1 MVECT
6 HMKHYTPLGCV
17 IIGLIDMVRFT
28 PALVRFTP
36 ALVRFTPW
44 SVLPHPSTI
53 FYFLNSVKDFNINK
67 EVLLFHL
74 FLVFRIRFIEFYR
87 INPRLNPR

>member
-44 SVLPHPSTI
+44 SVLPHPTL
-53 FYFLNSVKDFNINK
+53 LNIAMYCSPSQFVHPMLQGK
-67 EVLLFHL
+67 LYL
-74 FLVFRIRFIEFYR
+74 
-87 INPRLNPR
+87 